1 MDDIRSYFDASS
13 SKSTPTDVCSTDT
26 EPDSDTD
33 HLQPK
38 KLCTASIQRRS
49 KSHPQTSKRSYN
61 KKWEKEFTWLE
72 YSEDHQGAFCKVCKK
87 RGVSLERTGG
97 AWITKPFNN
106 WKKAL
111 EKMRAHSQS
120 EVHIQSCAAEADAAT
135 SVKGRSITQLI
146 QNVTD
151 QQKMKNRMAI
161 KALLRCTHFLTRCHI
176 AHTTNFEE
184 LVHLIESC
192 GSEHLKAF
200 SESSGKNATYRSK
213 DSVLGFVE
221 ALGSWV

>member
-49 KSHPQTSKRSYN
+49 KSRPQTSKRSYN

-106 WKKAL
+106 
-111 EKMRAHSQS
+111 
-120 EVHIQSCAAEADAAT
+120 
-135 SVKGRSITQLI
+135 
-146 QNVTD
+146 
-151 QQKMKNRMAI
+151 
-161 KALLRCTHFLTRCHI
+161 
-176 AHTTNFEE
+176 
-184 LVHLIESC
+184 
-192 GSEHLKAF
+192 
-200 SESSGKNATYRSK
+200 
-213 DSVLGFVE
+213 
-221 ALGSWV
+221 